1 MTDFALIFDLDGVI
15 ADTGNLHEKA
25 WFVYCEKYQIHI
37 TSKLFRRKL
46 FGRSNKETFKI
57 LLNREISDEELS
69 ALVDE
74 KEALFRKMAKG
85 QLHPTPGLIP
95 FLKQAGKE
103 GIPMGLA
110 SSAPL
115 INVLFTLE
123 QTKTSGYFSHITSAD
138 EVLNSKPN
146 PDIFLL
152 AAKKLGIPAKNCLV
166 FEDSFAG
173 IEAAE
178 KAGMKV
184 IMLATT
190 HPCDELPGEHIC
202 IPDFSKLSLG
212 MIKGMFRG
220 RELGG

>member
-1 MTDFALIFDLDGVI
+1 MTDFALVFDLDGVI

-57 LLNREISDEELS
+57 LLNREIGNEELS

-74 KEALFRKMAKG
+74 KEALFRRMAKG
-85 QLHPTPGLIP
+85 NLYPTPGLIT
-95 FLKQAGKE
+95 FLKKVYKE
-103 GIPMGLA
+103 GIPMGVA

-123 QTKTSGYFSHITSAD
+123 QTKTSGYFTQITSAE

-152 AAKKLGIPAKNCLV
+152 AAKKLETPANRCLV

-190 HPCDELPGEHIC
+190 HPCYELPGEHVC
-202 IPDFSKLSLG
+202 IPDFIKLNLEMIEG
-212 MIKGMFRG
+212 MMDGRG
-220 RELGG
+220 